1 MTNAQ
6 STMRANAS
14 VFGSEALGRGR
25 MGAEGLRVWNMAV

>member
-14 VFGSEALGRGR
+14 VFGSEAPGRGK
-25 MGAEGLRVWNMAV
+25 MGGEEPCVWNMAA